1 MCNYFHYL
9 CVSVYVCLHV
19 PWHEARKKLL
29 EVGFLPPPC
38 RFWGLTQANRIGSEC
53 FSPPSSLACLEYV
66 QFFFFFKLGHQF
78 NLAAVEM
85 NTVFWL
91 IMLFRYLEVGG
102 TSAQRAIAMTVIL
115 VSEAQ
120 GWRGGRTST
129 TNWFFGPWSSWKRNQ
144 LFSPVKFKFLAVS
157 AL

>member
-66 QFFFFFKLGHQF
+66 QFFFFKLGHQF

-91 IMLFRYLEVGG
+91 IMLFRYLEAGG

-115 VSEAQ
+115 VWSLKH
-120 GWRGGRTST
+120 RVGGE
-129 TNWFFGPWSSWKRNQ
+129 GGQ
-144 LFSPVKFKFLAVS
+144 EL
-157 AL
+157 